1 MTIGEPGSDSLLSG
15 RRLTAA
21 SVDVLLAQVAG
32 AFALT
37 VCVLLGLVWGG
48 LAVGVWLL
56 AYMRLV
62 VRSGRRAVAAG
73 RSLLRGSGLPALVTG
88 APLLA
93 AGAYLAP
100 SVVNPGSPLVA
111 LGVLALAAVA
121 GWFGVVVVLLVR
133 RRRSRGTASLG
144 RNEGRLRTILAA
156 GAVTALLFSVPLGAE
171 AASRRLLEDRIRPCP
186 GMAPQLPGASR
197 WMLRILA
204 EACSQTTAQAHRPG
218 DQLVVHAGSGEVDF
232 NAVASVAQSM
242 VDHFTAHLG
251 PSPLAQ
257 IAVHPVAIPGAIRG
271 MAGPGYL
278 LIDREELASPD
289 DCGVFRSSAGTDG
302 VCGMWVLAHEMA
314 HEWFPGAADL
324 GPSADEVA
332 WEGTADY
339 LAWDWWRQEYG
350 EADASRLREELFEGR
365 IALAPKFAAS
375 NAPGYR
381 PPDLTTAQS
390 RALIY
395 GRGSLAW
402 VAAEAEVGRE
412 GIRAVLRSALEGID
426 DGALTVGSIL
436 VAAEQFPEV
445 AEVLQSWWMDA
456 SFEPEFGRP

>member
-1 MTIGEPGSDSLLSG
+1 MTIEDLGSDRRRSG

-21 SVDVLLAQVAG
+21 SVDILLAQAAG
-32 AFALT
+32 ALALT
-37 VCVLLGLVWGG
+37 VCVLLGLGWGG
-48 LAVGVWLL
+48 VAFGVWLL
-56 AYMRLV
+56 AYIRLL

-73 RSLLRGSGLPALVTG
+73 RTLLLGSGVVALVAG

-111 LGVLALAAVA
+111 LGVLALAVVA

-133 RRRSRGTASLG
+133 RRRGGGTASLEGHGG
-144 RNEGRLRTILAA
+144 RPRTILAV
-156 GAVTALLFSVPLGAE
+156 GAVTALLFSMPLGAE
-171 AASRRLLEDRIRPCP
+171 AASRRSLEDRIRRCP

-204 EACSQTTAQAHRPG
+204 EACSQTAAQAHRPG
-218 DQLVVHAGSGEVDF
+218 EQLVVHAGSGEVDF
-232 NAVASVAQSM
+232 NAVAAAAQSM

-278 LIDREELASPD
+278 LIDQEELASPE
-289 DCGVFRSSAGTDG
+289 DCGAFRSSAGTDG
-302 VCGMWVLAHEMA
+302 VCGVWVLAHEMA

-350 EADASRLREELFEGR
+350 DADASRLREELFEGR
-365 IALAPKFAAS
+365 IALAPEFAAS

-381 PPDLTTAQS
+381 PPDLTSAQS
-390 RALIY
+390 RALVY

-402 VAAEAEVGRE
+402 VAAEAEAGRE
-412 GIRAVLRSALEGID
+412 GIRAVLRSALEGMD

-436 VAAEQFPEV
+436 RAAEQFPEV
-445 AEVLQSWWMDA
+445 AEVLESWWMDA